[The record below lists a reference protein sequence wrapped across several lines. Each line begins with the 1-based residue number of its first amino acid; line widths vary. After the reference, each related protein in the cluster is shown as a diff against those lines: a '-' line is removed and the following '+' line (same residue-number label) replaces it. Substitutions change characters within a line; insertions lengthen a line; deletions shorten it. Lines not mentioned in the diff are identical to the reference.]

1 MQYKEDKKVSL
12 LPISIYPDPVLRQK
26 AARIESIDA
35 SLERLIDDMIETM
48 YEAPGIGLAA
58 NQVGRP
64 VRLVV
69 LDVER
74 GEESSGLIVLI
85 NAEIVSAGGKTKS
98 EEGCLSIPGYFA
110 GVTRCQEVVVQGM
123 DRRGNPVEI
132 AADGLL
138 AIALQHEID
147 HLEGKLFI
155 DRISAISRDIFKRR
169 WKKKREER
177 TESELCL
184 D

>member
-1 MQYKEDKKVSL
+1 MSL
-12 LPISIYPDPVLRQK
+12 LPICIYPDSVLRRK
-26 AARIESIDA
+26 AERIENID
-35 SLERLIDDMIETM
+35 EQIQCLIDDMIETM
-48 YEAPGIGLAA
+48 HEAPGIGLAA

-74 GEESSGLIVLI
+74 REPGRGLLVLI
-85 NAEIVSAGGKTKS
+85 NPELVGAAGTTKS

-110 GVTRCQEVVVQGM
+110 GVVRHQEVVVRAL
-123 DRRGNPVEI
+123 DREGKEIEI

-138 AIALQHEID
+138 AICLQHEMD
-147 HLEGKLFI
+147 HLDGKLFI
-155 DRISAISRDIFKRR
+155 DRISRISRDIFKRK
-169 WKKKREER
+169 WKKKLKEE
-177 TESELCL
+177 EGVEAQSCL